1 MRKPDPPPSTS
12 TSKRGSSAS
21 EAAASRKSMAD
32 MPAIAPSLGS
42 GDTAASQP
50 QFVAGVKRKKS
61 RVYVPIDEEEE
72 SEGAQADAEYGGLR
86 ADSSSGWVNDS
97 RRRSVAHHAS
107 TSRRIDTGDELRRHS
122 MAV

>member
-1 MRKPDPPPSTS
+1 
-12 TSKRGSSAS
+12 
-21 EAAASRKSMAD
+21 MAD
-32 MPAIAPSLGS
+32 MPAIAPSFGS